1 MEGMPERSD
10 DPFLAFRRDHARV
23 LDALS
28 TLESH
33 VLGGGGPLDERP
45 LRDLVALLERQFATH
60 MAAEDAV
67 LYPALRAAFPA
78 AGGTLEPLA
87 ADHAELRA
95 MLAGLGGM
103 LALPAG
109 GFRDE
114 QLAVLARD
122 FTDLLRLH
130 IRKEESLVLD
140 VASRVLSRD
149 EIAAMADGLDA
160 FRRDH

>member
-1 MEGMPERSD
+1 MESTHARSG

-23 LDALS
+23 LGALS
-28 TLESH
+28 SLESH
-33 VLGGGGPLDERP
+33 LLGDGGPLDERP
-45 LRDLVALLERQFATH
+45 LRDLVALLERQFDTH

-67 LYPALRAAFPA
+67 LFPALRAAFPA
-78 AGGTLEPLA
+78 AGGTLDPLA

-95 MLAGLGGM
+95 MLAALGGL

-114 QLAVLARD
+114 QLRVLARD

-140 VASRVLSRD
+140 VASRVLSHA
-149 EIAAMADGLDA
+149 ELAAMADGLDA